1 MLASIAKLDH
11 AVQICERPTIGMAR
25 APSSAGAKTAVSVK
39 RPRVVVSKLAPDG
52 DDRGA
57 KLIAR
62 RLRDAGVEV
71 IYTGLQD
78 RPEGIVE
85 AVVQEDADAVA
96 ISALSGEHMAL
107 VPRILESLRARG
119 AGDVRVV
126 VGGTIR
132 AHDAAELERLGVTA
146 ILTSGSAIEQVGIFL
161 RCEASRMAAAP

>member
-1 MLASIAKLDH
+1 
-11 AVQICERPTIGMAR
+11 MAR
-25 APSSAGAKTAVSVK
+25 ASSPAEARTAVSVK
-39 RPRVVVSKLAPDG
+39 RPRVVVSKLAHDG

-85 AVVQEDADAVA
+85 TVIQEDAEAVA
-96 ISALSGEHMAL
+96 ISALSGEHMVL
-107 VPRILESLRARG
+107 VPRILELLRVRG
-119 AGDVRVV
+119 AGHVRVV

-132 AHDAAELERLGVTA
+132 ADDATELERLGVTA
-146 ILTSGSAIEQVGIFL
+146 VLTSGSAIEDVGIFL
-161 RCEASRMAAAP
+161 RCEASRTASER